1 MNGRQLRYAVQ
12 SNEAWLVFETKT
24 NIARYPM

>member
-12 SNEAWLVFETKT
+12 SNEAWLVFKT
-24 NIARYPM
+24 EKNIARHPM